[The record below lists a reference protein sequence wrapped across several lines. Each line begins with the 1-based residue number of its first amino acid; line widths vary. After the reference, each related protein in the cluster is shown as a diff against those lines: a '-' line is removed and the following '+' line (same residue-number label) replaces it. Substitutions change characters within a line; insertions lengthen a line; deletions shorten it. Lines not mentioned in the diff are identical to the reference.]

1 MGWFLC
7 YQQLLLPVQA
17 NFSLPFFLA
26 NKPGVLVF
34 LLGCFCTKET
44 ATGEAQGIPRCLH
57 PAECPR
63 PAPGA
68 APVLQGE
75 GCCQPHRPRAEP
87 GSLPGRE
94 IPGQPGRALG
104 QIPGAF
110 VEAEPPC
117 ATHAAEASERLR
129 DPGRKGCQESFPE
142 QRVLGILP
150 GAGLSLACRGVGWTN
165 PLASSRARG
174 EPRGAA
180 VAVLLRAGCGAG
192 LPTRGTSCSELGAP
206 GSGHPA
212 GLRPSRRA
220 QLPAPGAQR
229 QLGVVLPLPGSA
241 PGFSSSR
248 GEPKIFWGGW
258 AAHAGSIPSLAARW
272 KEGSPSLSEPPQH
285 EAITAPLKC
294 GCWLKSNPCGDGEE
308 QQPSL

>member
-142 QRVLGILP
+142 QGFPSLAVGSDGQTRWRPAVPVGSP
-150 GAGLSLACRGVGWTN
+150 GAQRWRCCSGLAAERGSPPEG
-165 PLASSRARG
+165 PLAQSWERRA
-174 EPRGAA
+174 PAI
-180 VAVLLRAGCGAG
+180 
-192 LPTRGTSCSELGAP
+192 PP

-212 GLRPSRRA
+212 VPSSPLRVPRGSSV
-220 QLPAPGAQR
+220 LSCLSLGQR
-229 QLGVVLPLPGSA
+229 LGSA
-241 PGFSSSR
+241 PPEESPRFS
-248 GEPKIFWGGW
+248 GEGGRLMQ
-258 AAHAGSIPSLAARW
+258 AASHLSQHGGKRAVPPCLSPLSTRPSQL
-272 KEGSPSLSEPPQH
+272 P
-285 EAITAPLKC
+285 
-294 GCWLKSNPCGDGEE
+294 
-308 QQPSL
+308 

>member
-17 NFSLPFFLA
+17 NFSLPFFPA

-75 GCCQPHRPRAEP
+75 GCCQPH
-87 GSLPGRE
+87 LPGRE

-117 ATHAAEASERLR
+117 ATQPRPASGSGTRE
-129 DPGRKGCQESFPE
+129 GKGV
-142 QRVLGILP
+142 R
-150 GAGLSLACRGVGWTN
+150 N
-165 PLASSRARG
+165 PPRSRAF
-174 EPRGAA
+174 PRLPWGRMDNPAGVQPCPWGAQGRSGGGAA
-180 VAVLLRAGCGAG
+180 PGWLRSGAPHQRDLLLRAG
-192 LPTRGTSCSELGAP
+192 S
-206 GSGHPA
+206 A
-212 GLRPSRRA
+212 GLRP
-220 QLPAPGAQR
+220 
-229 QLGVVLPLPGSA
+229 
-241 PGFSSSR
+241 
-248 GEPKIFWGGW
+248 
-258 AAHAGSIPSLAARW
+258 
-272 KEGSPSLSEPPQH
+272 
-285 EAITAPLKC
+285 
-294 GCWLKSNPCGDGEE
+294 
-308 QQPSL
+308 

>member
-1 MGWFLC
+1 M
-7 YQQLLLPVQA
+7 QA

-44 ATGEAQGIPRCLH
+44 ATGEAQGTSRCLH

-68 APVLQGE
+68 APVLQGR
-75 GCCQPHRPRAEP
+75 GM
-87 GSLPGRE
+87 LPA
-94 IPGQPGRALG
+94 PPASGRAG
-104 QIPGAF
+104 IPAW
-110 VEAEPPC
+110 E
-117 ATHAAEASERLR
+117 R
-129 DPGRKGCQESFPE
+129 DPGTAWQGSWADPRRVCGSGAAMCHPCSRG
-142 QRVLGILP
+142 QRAAQGPGKERVSGILP

-174 EPRGAA
+174 EPRDAA